1 MTKIK
6 IHTIREGGI
15 TLRDAAAGLVD
26 VDEWSGTSMV
36 INVEFLVDAIGIL
49 KKLSAAELID
59 MKNIHIGIDKASEI
73 DDASNIEIFYM
84 FFDQDKKKAY
94 AIAGKMEND
103 RSNTKR

>member
-6 IHTIREGGI
+6 MRRIREGGI
-15 TLRDAAAGLVD
+15 TLRDAVAGLVD
-26 VDEWSGTSMV
+26 VDGWSGTSMV
-36 INVEFLVDAIGIL
+36 INVELLLDAMGVF
-49 KKLSAAELID
+49 KKLSTAELID

-73 DDASNIEIFYM
+73 DDASNIEVFYM

-103 RSNTKR
+103 SSNNKW